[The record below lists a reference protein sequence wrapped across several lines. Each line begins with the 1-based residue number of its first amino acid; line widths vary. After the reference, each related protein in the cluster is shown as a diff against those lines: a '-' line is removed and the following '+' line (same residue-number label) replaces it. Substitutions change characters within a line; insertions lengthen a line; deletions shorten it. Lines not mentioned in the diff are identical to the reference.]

1 MVGGPLSAS
10 RRALARARGAV
21 RERRRLRHVG
31 IRSVRYPAALLAAL
45 ALSGSA
51 LAVAAKS
58 GAPRTAH
65 AANTSHAGWPPI
77 TGMTLLNKNDQNR
90 PLDGRPGHDP
100 FDGRDPSYSC
110 DGFNNYTRCGG
121 GTRFFGNG
129 PETRSRCGVR
139 AGRRSG
145 CPYQYT
151 HANVVPANIGHNELL
166 GGHGNDTIYAGPAGD
181 VIWGDYKPSEQPS
194 SQVDHLK
201 GGRGNDWL
209 YASHGT
215 NYITTGAGNDHVL
228 LVYGHG
234 VVRCNGPGHKTIV
247 LPRLP
252 QNRHYQLIGCTNKTI
267 VPFAV

>member
-1 MVGGPLSAS
+1 MVAGPRAAG
-10 RRALARARGAV
+10 RRARCAA
-21 RERRRLRHVG
+21 RERGRFPHIG
-31 IRSVRYPAALLAAL
+31 IASVRCLAAL
-45 ALSGSA
+45 FASLALTGSS

-58 GAPRTAH
+58 RAPRTARV
-65 AANTSHAGWPPI
+65 ANTSHAGWPPI
-77 TGMTLLNKNDQNR
+77 TGMTLLNKNDQSR

-100 FDGRDPSYSC
+100 FDGKDPSYSC
-110 DGFNNYTRCGG
+110 DGYNNYTRCGG
-121 GTRFFGNG
+121 GTRFFGEG
-129 PETRSRCGVR
+129 PETPRRCRTARSRC
-139 AGRRSG
+139 
-145 CPYQYT
+145 PYRYT
-151 HANVVPANIGHNELL
+151 HANLVPANIGHNELL

-201 GGRGNDWL
+201 GGRGSDWL

-247 LPRLP
+247 MPKLPK
-252 QNRHYQLIGCTNKTI
+252 NRHYQLIGCTNKTI